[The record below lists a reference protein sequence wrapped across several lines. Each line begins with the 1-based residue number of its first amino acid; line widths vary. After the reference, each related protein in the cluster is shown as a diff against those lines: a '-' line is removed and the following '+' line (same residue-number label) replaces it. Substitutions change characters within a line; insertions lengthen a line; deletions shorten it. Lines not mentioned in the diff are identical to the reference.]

1 MMRKNERPTASKY
14 AEEASGP
21 ARGPRTM
28 NRQEQIAR
36 EVERTL
42 DLSLRPTPF
51 ATRSDFQARLQARI
65 REGRTARRPFLALFL
80 QPRLLVP
87 AALALLLTINVITA
101 FFVLRKSATGT
112 DTRSRGLAV
121 LAEEY
126 DLKATA
132 VSSYW
137 K

>member
-1 MMRKNERPTASKY
+1 MMRKNRRPTASKY
-14 AEEASGP
+14 AEEAPGP
-21 ARGPRTM
+21 DRGARTM
-28 NRQEQIAR
+28 NRKEQIAA

-42 DLSLRPTPF
+42 DLSVRPAAF
-51 ATRSDFQARLQARI
+51 AARPDFQTRLQARI
-65 REGRTARRPFLALFL
+65 REDRRARRPFWAFLA

-101 FFVLRKSATGT
+101 FFVLRRSAAGT
-112 DTRSRGLAV
+112 PSRTHELNI